1 MGTPEK
7 MQAPP
12 FRKEEDEVRCTAGEW
27 MGTVGNMGL
36 MDLVVGGKGQKE
48 R

>member
-27 MGTVGNMGL
+27 MGTVGNMGWIL
-36 MDLVVGGKGQKE
+36 LLEE
-48 R
+48 RAER